1 MNKKKLAIELSK
13 LEKFENVKPEL
24 EQYPTDSELAAHIL
38 WNAFMQGDIENKIV
52 ADLGCGNGIF
62 GIGALLLGAK
72 VVYFLDVD
80 NGALDVAIRNC
91 KFENVHFRKMDI
103 LEFDEKVDTVVMN
116 PPFGVQQE
124 HADKNFLEKAME
136 ISNSIYSIH
145 KIESKTFID
154 KLSKENEFEVV
165 GIEAKEIILKK
176 TMKFHKSEK
185 YPTNVGIWML
195 KRKL

>member
-72 VVYFLDVD
+72 LVYFLEVD
-80 NGALDVAIRNC
+80 GEALDGAIKNC
-91 KFENVHFRKMDI
+91 KFENVHFRKMDV

-136 ISNSIYSIH
+136 ISDSIYSIH
-145 KIESKTFID
+145 KIESKMFIE
-154 KLSKENEFEVV
+154 KLSKENDFKVV
-165 GIEAKEIILKK
+165 GIEHKEMILKK

-185 YPTNVGIWML
+185 YHASVGIWML

>member
-185 YPTNVGIWML
+185 YPTNVGICML